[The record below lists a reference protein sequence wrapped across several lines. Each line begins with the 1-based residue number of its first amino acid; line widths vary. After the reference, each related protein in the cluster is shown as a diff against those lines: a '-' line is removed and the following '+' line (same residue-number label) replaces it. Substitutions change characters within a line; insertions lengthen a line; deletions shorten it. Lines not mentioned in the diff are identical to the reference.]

1 VLLGRDLS
9 AGGLSVQNAQGV
21 QKGAELELAL
31 HSYAGEVPLV
41 VSARVLRVGDAG
53 EAALQFVN
61 LSDGQ
66 RVALQKMVFELG
78 DGDGLPFVSEIVCGS
93 WGCAPA
99 RFATRRFAPALS
111 ETAD

>member
-1 VLLGRDLS
+1 VE
-9 AGGLSVQNAQGV
+9 NAQGV
-21 QKGAELELAL
+21 RKGDELQLAL
-31 HSYAGEVPLV
+31 YSHGGEVPSV

-78 DGDGLPFVSEIVCGS
+78 DGDGLPFVSEIV
-93 WGCAPA
+93 
-99 RFATRRFAPALS
+99 
-111 ETAD
+111 